1 MACLYHEGWDDRRVS
16 ESRVQSSLVLGLMG
30 AGDLVAGLVCAAIGL
45 SQDIQV
51 MAIVGTVLTI
61 SGAGMLAYLVWTKS
75 RPETL

>member
-1 MACLYHEGWDDRRVS
+1 VS
-16 ESRVQSSLVLGLMG
+16 DSRAQRPRVLGMMG

-51 MAIVGTVLTI
+51 LAVVGTVLI
-61 SGAGMLAYLVWTKS
+61 LSGAGMLAFLVWSKS

>member
-1 MACLYHEGWDDRRVS
+1 MACHYYEGWDDRRVS